1 MRRIDKGNSFALSRR
16 AFISATAAGV
26 AGVVT
31 GIEHEAGAQ
40 VAFTPR
46 VSGLTLTEATIG
58 HLKDAIRRGGYQ
70 MLKVVTGWGL
80 LDRSIYDPATISE
93 LCSLTPITL
102 VRTKTGD
109 RYHVDPNEVEAEIA
123 PWYAAKEKKRDL
135 IIELGNEPNT
145 VNDSDGTGAFWAGQS
160 RAWKESYIWENRY
173 YLAEAIARCR
183 RRFPQAK
190 IVTCSLAPRVNLDIE
205 WFLQIY
211 AQGTDSPL
219 HNADYVAVHAYN
231 GTRDGVDESW
241 YRCQDLP
248 LVHGLYGRYAPT
260 KSWIMTE
267 VGLHT
272 DETRARKG
280 ERMAGFMHYGESSLV
295 LPWNVWG
302 FCYFHL
308 KLDGNGNPFLG
319 DRAAAYYGEGDSA
332 YAQRVNAGRLRQ
344 TPVGWLDSID
354 PTTGVA
360 SGWAADPDTPASV
373 AVHFYASGPGID
385 GIQFV
390 GGTGADLPRLDVN
403 THLDMAGHHG
413 FSFRIPDAWRNG
425 TEYRLH
431 AYGLDATG
439 DLNTELSGS
448 PKAFRL

>member
-1 MRRIDKGNSFALSRR
+1 M
-16 AFISATAAGV
+16 
-26 AGVVT
+26 T
-31 GIEHEAGAQ
+31 GIEREAGAQ

-46 VSGLTLTEATIG
+46 FSGLTLTEARMD

-70 MLKVVTGWGL
+70 MLKVVTEWGL
-80 LDRSIYDPATISE
+80 HDRSITDPATISE

-102 VRTKTGD
+102 VRTYTGN
-109 RYHVDPNEVEAEIA
+109 RYHVDPNAVEAEIA

-135 IIELGNEPNT
+135 IIELGNEPNSI
-145 VNDSDGTGAFWAGQS
+145 NDPDGTTGFWARQN
-160 RAWKESYIWENRY
+160 RAWKESYIWEDRY

-190 IVTCSLAPRVNLDIE
+190 IVTCSLAPRTDMDIE

-219 HNADYVAVHAYN
+219 HSADYVAVHAYN
-231 GTRDGVDESW
+231 DVGQTWYDGN
-241 YRCQDLP
+241 DLP
-248 LVHGLYGRYAPT
+248 LVLDLYGRYAPA
-260 KSWIMTE
+260 KQWIMTE

-272 DETRARKG
+272 TETRAQKG
-280 ERMAGFMHYGESSLV
+280 ERMAGLMHYGESSPV

-308 KLDGNGNPFLG
+308 KLDRDGNPVPG

-332 YAQRVNAGRLRQ
+332 YARRVNEGRLRR

-354 PTTGVA
+354 PATGVA

-373 AVHFYASGPGID
+373 GVHFYASGPGIS

-390 GGTGADLPRLDVN
+390 GGAGADLPRLDVN
-403 THLDMAGHHG
+403 THLNMAGHHG

-439 DLNTELSGS
+439 DLNAELSGS